1 MFGNGRGREQARA
14 CESRPRPGAR
24 RVRVAVSVMGAGL
37 ALPRREPDAPSPS
50 GGGVTGPPS
59 PIGAHSSACTLGDE
73 YRDVNSFTLLD
84 VLGVGA
90 MGKVRLVRHKRTGL
104 HFALKAVAKDTV
116 TRRGTRAARLVIA
129 ERDALSALERSPHDR
144 VARMFAHFQD
154 ATSLYILLEYVP
166 GGELRSKMR
175 RHGRFSEQVTR
186 FFVAAIATAVDHLH
200 AVVGVAHR
208 DLKPENVLLDNRGY
222 PKLCDLGSCTRLSV
236 GGSKDGAGSNRR
248 RGGRSYTAVGTP
260 EYLAPEVIDPAGRR
274 LDLSPPMSRVGYDAR
289 AVDWWALGVLAF
301 EMMHGR
307 PPFRARNGN
316 VHALYRAIAAGDA
329 RYSKRCTVDFV
340 DVVGERGFMAR
351 DPSKRLGVRG
361 VRGPQRILRALGD
374 VPGWAFGFFVG
385 GGGSRFPGAGRVAT
399 TSTMP
404 AIKRRAWFRGFDWDG
419 LEKGRIRAPVPVRLP
434 DGDGDASNYR
444 DVRERGWD
452 GVGCDVRA
460 APAPPSSPSL
470 RSVERGDR
478 VADRSFDDW

>member
-1 MFGNGRGREQARA
+1 
-14 CESRPRPGAR
+14 
-24 RVRVAVSVMGAGL
+24 MGAGL
-37 ALPRREPDAPSPS
+37 AMPRREPDAPSP
-50 GGGVTGPPS
+50 
-59 PIGAHSSACTLGDE
+59 IDAHSSACTLGDE

-186 FFVAAIATAVDHLH
+186 FFVAAIATAIDHLH
-200 AVVGVAHR
+200 AVIGVAHR
-208 DLKPENVLLDNRGY
+208 DLKPENVLLDHRGY

-236 GGSKDGAGSNRR
+236 GGSNDAGSNPR

-260 EYLAPEVIDPAGRR
+260 EYLAPEVIDPDAGR
-274 LDLSPPMSRVGYDAR
+274 LHLSPSLSRVGYEAR

-301 EMMHGR
+301 ELTHGR
-307 PPFRARNGN
+307 PPFRARN

-340 DVVGERGFMAR
+340 DVVGARGFMAR

-361 VRGPQRILRALGD
+361 FGGPRKRFLRALGD
-374 VPGWAFGFFVG
+374 VPGWVFGFIVG
-385 GGGSRFPGAGRVAT
+385 GGGGSSTIR
-399 TSTMP
+399 STMP
-404 AIKRRAWFRGFDWDG
+404 AIKRRAWFSGFDWDG

-434 DGDGDASNYR
+434 DGDDGDASNYR

-470 RSVERGDR
+470 RFVERGDDR

>member
-1 MFGNGRGREQARA
+1 
-14 CESRPRPGAR
+14 
-24 RVRVAVSVMGAGL
+24 MGAGL

-50 GGGVTGPPS
+50 GGGVTGPPDLR

-84 VLGVGA
+84 VLGFGA

-116 TRRGTRAARLVIA
+116 THRGTRAARLVIA

-186 FFVAAIATAVDHLH
+186 FFVAAIATAIDHLH

-222 PKLCDLGSCTRLSV
+222 PKLCDLGSCARLSV
-236 GGSKDGAGSNRR
+236 VRGSKDDFGSNPRM
-248 RGGRSYTAVGTP
+248 RGGRSFSAVGTP
-260 EYLAPEVIDPAGRR
+260 EYLAPEVIDPAAGR
-274 LDLSPPMSRVGYDAR
+274 LDLSPTSRTSGYDAR

-301 EMMHGR
+301 EMTHGR
-307 PPFRARNGN
+307 PPFRARN
-316 VHALYRAIAAGDA
+316 VHALYRAIAAGDVT
-329 RYSKRCTVDFV
+329 YSKRCTADFI
-340 DVVGERGFMAR
+340 DVVGRRGFMAR

-361 VRGPQRILRALGD
+361 LRGPTRFLRTLGAG
-374 VPGWAFGFFVG
+374 PGLVFGLIVG
-385 GGGSRFPGAGRVAT
+385 GGGTRAVP
-399 TSTMP
+399 STLP
-404 AIKRRAWFRGFDWDG
+404 AIKREAWFSGFDWDG

-444 DVRERGWD
+444 EVHERRD
-452 GVGCDVRA
+452 GVGCDVCA
-460 APAPPSSPSL
+460 APAPPSSPSFG
-470 RSVERGDR
+470 SVDR
-478 VADRSFDDW
+478 LADYSFDDW

>member
-1 MFGNGRGREQARA
+1 LFGNGRGREQARA

-208 DLKPENVLLDNRGY
+208 DLKPENVLLDNKGY
-222 PKLCDLGSCTRLSV
+222 PKLCDLGSCTRLSD
-236 GGSKDGAGSNRR
+236 GGSNDDAGSNPR

-260 EYLAPEVIDPAGRR
+260 EYLAPEVIDPAGGR

-301 EMMHGR
+301 ELMHGR
-307 PPFRARNGN
+307 PPFRARN

-329 RYSKRCTVDFV
+329 RYSKRCTGEFV
-340 DVVGERGFMAR
+340 DVVGERGFTAR

-361 VRGPQRILRALGD
+361 VRGPRRVLRALGD
-374 VPGWAFGFFVG
+374 VPGWAFGFVVVG
-385 GGGSRFPGAGRVAT
+385 GGGTRGGGGSSAMR
-399 TSTMP
+399 S
-404 AIKRRAWFRGFDWDG
+404 IKRRAWFSGFDWDG

-478 VADRSFDDW
+478 VAADRSFDDW